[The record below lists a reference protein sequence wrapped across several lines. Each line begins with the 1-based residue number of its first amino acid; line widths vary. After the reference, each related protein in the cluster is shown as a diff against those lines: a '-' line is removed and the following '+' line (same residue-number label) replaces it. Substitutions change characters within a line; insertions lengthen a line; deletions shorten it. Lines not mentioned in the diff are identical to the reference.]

1 MADFKPGDIV
11 RINGGPLKPF
21 IGLRGEV
28 LEVNCTLDYLWEGNV
43 FLQPLE
49 DRPLAPAAE
58 ARTPFFW
65 CDEWLESSE

>member
-21 IGLRGEV
+21 IGLRCVVVDGDFDI
-28 LEVNCTLDYLWEGNV
+28 LDENV

-49 DRPLAPAAE
+49 DRPLAPAVDV
-58 ARTPFFW
+58 RTPFFW
-65 CDEWLESSE
+65 CDKWLEASE